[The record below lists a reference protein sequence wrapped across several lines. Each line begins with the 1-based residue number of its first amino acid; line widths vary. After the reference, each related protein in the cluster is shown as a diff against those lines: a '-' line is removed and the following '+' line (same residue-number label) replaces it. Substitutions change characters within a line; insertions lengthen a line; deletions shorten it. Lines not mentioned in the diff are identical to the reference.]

1 MKLVICLPGNSFSG
15 KWMDGFLNF
24 YNWCLQNK
32 ITPLIA
38 RRESCNIYYVRNMCL
53 GGDASAGEDQKP
65 WQGKVDY
72 DYMLW
77 IDSDNVFEV
86 DDFIKLYNMQKDI
99 ASGLYMMSDN
109 IHYATVKDWDE
120 EFFAKNGHFEF
131 LTPSKLKQHK
141 QPFKVDYTGFG
152 FMLIKKG
159 IFEKLK
165 YPWFRPLW
173 KNIGDAI
180 DFTMEDVAFCHLVKE
195 QGIDV
200 WIHPEVVV
208 KHEKKV
214 LL

>member
-1 MKLVICLPGNSFSG
+1 
-15 KWMDGFLNF
+15 
-24 YNWCLQNK
+24 
-32 ITPLIA
+32 
-38 RRESCNIYYVRNMCL
+38 
-53 GGDASAGEDQKP
+53 
-65 WQGKVDY
+65 
-72 DYMLW
+72 
-77 IDSDNVFEV
+77 
-86 DDFIKLYNMQKDI
+86 MQKDI

-159 IFEKLK
+159 VFEKLK

-195 QGIDV
+195 QGINV
-200 WIHPEVVV
+200 WIHPEVIV